1 MSAMGWESMFR
12 AMRGDD
18 RRAALEALLAVM
30 EADAAGEGGDGARG
44 GVSRDKVSVV
54 VAANPRGGVFL
65 QEACLGKPGVE
76 EARRA
81 MAGCAVEG
89 AVVSTDLQK
98 GYVRALRE
106 MGAAA
111 HLRFA
116 SGGSPAPL
124 NLVNAVHSALK
135 TFLARFR
142 GVSTR
147 RLHGYLMWFK
157 WQREARRLGDLPG
170 AVREH
175 MGRACYRLSWRER
188 VRAPYPFHPE
198 MTVQIE
204 G

>member
-1 MSAMGWESMFR
+1 MDRSQR
-12 AMRGDD
+12 AKANFLEGYNCAQSVALAFCEDFGFTKEQMARLVSGYGGGVGRMRELCG
-18 RRAALEALLAVM
+18 ALL
-30 EADAAGEGGDGARG
+30 
-44 GVSRDKVSVV
+44 
-54 VAANPRGGVFL
+54 
-65 QEACLGKPGVE
+65 
-76 EARRA
+76 
-81 MAGCAVEG
+81 G
-89 AVVSTDLQK
+89 AVVSTDRQK

-116 SGGSPAPL
+116 SGGSPAPM

-135 TFLARFR
+135 AFLARFR

-170 AVREH
+170 AIREH
-175 MGRACYRLSWRER
+175 MSSARYRLTWRER
-188 VRAPYPFHPE
+188 VREPYPFHPE
-198 MTVQIE
+198 MAVQIE